1 MYTLLETYLPDV
13 MEKEEMDPSTIL
25 DKDWGTLVKQAVTV
39 RNELQGQQAEFKKT
53 LIGGINLL
61 IDDVVDFGKNFEK
74 NGPAVPGIEPKE
86 ALNRLRMF
94 SDEYSIRKRKFD
106 SYYAGETLFG
116 LPHQQYPLLVDT
128 SKRIDLLDKLYFL
141 YSKVKD
147 TVGKWKE
154 ISWVSV

>member
-116 LPHQQYPLLVDT
+116 LPHQ
-128 SKRIDLLDKLYFL
+128 
-141 YSKVKD
+141 
-147 TVGKWKE
+147 
-154 ISWVSV
+154 